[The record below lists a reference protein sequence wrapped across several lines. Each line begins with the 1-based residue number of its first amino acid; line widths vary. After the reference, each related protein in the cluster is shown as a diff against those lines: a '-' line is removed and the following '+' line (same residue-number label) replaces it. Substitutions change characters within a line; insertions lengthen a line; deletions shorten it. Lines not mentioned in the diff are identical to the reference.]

1 MPLKSKRINKKNKTG
16 KKTKQYNI
24 RLVVQMQD
32 GKILDTSDIKNDDVN
47 SIMDTDDKE
56 TVDMEDKVNDLVFTI
71 NNKQTGL
78 NINSYPVSSSSSI
91 KLGQENVYLVD
102 NLCDVRVLNGIKQ
115 YLVKWEGYDEMTWEP
130 EDNINSDLIRNFL
143 LSQQI
148 KKHNDT
154 LSKSHNMNKSNIQY
168 AHIYLRVSDS
178 SKTKKIFN
186 HTQLTNQNSNYGVS
200 SGSGSYQS
208 YFSGF
213 PEGNL
218 SLDSQKEML
227 MKYCVDKKLMIKSIE
242 MDDGVSA
249 RDPLKLKGLNKI
261 IDNIQYNEV
270 LLILDFSRFSRN
282 TQAGLKLLNDLDSKG
297 AHIYSVLDGMNY
309 DTPSARHCVR
319 TTLSCAQMESDLKS
333 IKVKATFENIKN
345 KGGFLGKEAPFGYKV
360 VRINGLR
367 KLENNTYEQ
376 KILKEIKEL
385 AVSYSNNR
393 FRDRVIADKLNNKN
407 IKMRG
412 KAFNKQII
420 RNIIKKEFQNYL
432 LQNYQNKQKLNREKK
447 FTSNRQM
454 DTDDDE

>member
-1 MPLKSKRINKKNKTG
+1 MPLNNKLINKKDRTG
-16 KKTKQYNI
+16 KKGKKLKTVKQYNI

-32 GKILDTSDIKNDDVN
+32 DKIIDTSDIKNDDVN
-47 SIMDTDDKE
+47 SMDTDDKE
-56 TVDMEDKVNDLVFTI
+56 TVDMEDKVNDLVYTI

-78 NINSYPVSSSSSI
+78 NINSSAISSSI
-91 KLGQENVYLVD
+91 KLGQKNVYSVD
-102 NLCDVRVLNGIKQ
+102 NLFDVRVLNGVKQ
-115 YLVKWEGYDEMTWEP
+115 YLVKWDGYDEMTWEP

-143 LSQQI
+143 LNQQI
-148 KKHNDT
+148 KKHNET
-154 LSKSHNMNKSNIQY
+154 LSQNQNQGQSQY

-186 HTQLTNQNSNYGVS
+186 HTQLTNQNSNY
-200 SGSGSYQS
+200 GSGSYQS

-261 IDNIQYNEV
+261 IDNILNDEV

-282 TQAGLKLLNDLDSKG
+282 TQAGLDLLNKLDSKG
-297 AHIYSVLDGMNY
+297 ARIYSVLDGMNY

-333 IKVKATFENIKN
+333 IKLKATFENIRN
-345 KGGFLGKEAPFGYKV
+345 KGGFLGKEAPYGYKV
-360 VRINGLR
+360 VCNNGLR
-367 KLENNTYEQ
+367 KLEPNTYEQ

-412 KAFNKQII
+412 KLFNKQII
-420 RNIIKKEFQNYL
+420 RSILKKEFRNYL

-447 FTSNRQM
+447 FTRNRQM
-454 DTDDDE
+454 DTDDEE

>member
-1 MPLKSKRINKKNKTG
+1 MALKGKRINKNKNM

-32 GKILDTSDIKNDDVN
+32 GKILDTSDTSDTSDIKNDDIN
-47 SIMDTDDKE
+47 SIMDTDDM
-56 TVDMEDKVNDLVFTI
+56 DDKVNDLIFTI

-78 NINSYPVSSSSSI
+78 NINSSPNSSSI
-91 KLGQENVYLVD
+91 KLGQKNVYLVD
-102 NLCDVRVLNGIKQ
+102 NLCDVRVLNGVKQ
-115 YLVKWEGYDEMTWEP
+115 YLVKWEGYETMTWEP

-143 LSQQI
+143 LNQQI

-154 LSKSHNMNKSNIQY
+154 LTQGQTQY

-186 HTQLTNQNSNYGVS
+186 HTQLTNQNSNYG

-227 MKYCVDKKLMIKSIE
+227 MKYCVDNKLMIKSIE

-261 IDNIQYNEV
+261 IDNILNDEV

-282 TQAGLKLLNDLDSKG
+282 TQVGLDLLNKLDSKG

-333 IKVKATFENIKN
+333 IKLKATFENIKN
-345 KGGFLGKEAPFGYKV
+345 KGGFLGKEAPFGYKI

-367 KLENNTYEQ
+367 KLEPNTYEQ

-385 AVSYSNNR
+385 AISYSNNR

-420 RNIIKKEFQNYL
+420 RNIMKKEFQNYL

>member
-1 MPLKSKRINKKNKTG
+1 MPLNNKRINKKNKTG

-32 GKILDTSDIKNDDVN
+32 GKIIDASDTFDIKNDDIN

-56 TVDMEDKVNDLVFTI
+56 TVDIDDKVNDLVFTI

-78 NINSYPVSSSSSI
+78 NINSSSSSSSI
-91 KLGQENVYLVD
+91 KLGQKNVYLVD
-102 NLCDVRVLNGIKQ
+102 NLFDVRVLNGVKQ

-143 LSQQI
+143 LNQQI

-154 LSKSHNMNKSNIQY
+154 LSKGQGQKQY

-186 HTQLTNQNSNYGVS
+186 HTQLTNQNLGSGFS

-261 IDNIQYNEV
+261 IDNILNDEV

-282 TQAGLKLLNDLDSKG
+282 TQVGLDLLNKLDSKG

-333 IKVKATFENIKN
+333 IKLKATFENIRN
-345 KGGFLGKEAPFGYKV
+345 KGGFLGKEAPFGYKI

-367 KLENNTYEQ
+367 KLEPNTYEQ

-393 FRDRVIADKLNNKN
+393 FRDLVIADKLNNKK

-412 KAFNKQII
+412 EPFNKQIV

-432 LQNYQNKQKLNREKK
+432 LQNYQNEQKLKRGEKI
-447 FTSNRQM
+447 TSNRQM